1 VQGVEGVEEL
11 LHGLLL
17 VAEELDVV
25 EQQDVALLAVT
36 GPELRHPVLLEGVD
50 QVVRE
55 RLRGQVHHVAVRVLP
70 QCVVSH
76 GVHEVRL
83 AQAHAAVE
91 EQRVVGLPGEF
102 ATAVQAATANWFEGR
117 RRTSRRC
124 T

>member
-1 VQGVEGVEEL
+1 MSAISPLEPAAQPLFEPVDLGGQLVGGDEDLLAGFVQGVEGVEEL

-83 AQAHAAVE
+83 AQAT
-91 EQRVVGLPGEF
+91 PP
-102 ATAVQAATANWFEGR
+102 
-117 RRTSRRC
+117 
-124 T
+124 